1 MGIHLLV
8 AYCVLRIL
16 LKRSDWS
23 KDVSKGIIEVGE
35 AKEKLGGE
43 RTGESKSRDNSLET
57 RVKRLI
63 LYQENVGSFI
73 FKDLKYCMI
82 KGYVVRV

>member
-16 LKRSDWS
+16 LKRSDWN

-35 AKEKLGGE
+35 TKEKL
-43 RTGESKSRDNSLET
+43 
-57 RVKRLI
+57 
-63 LYQENVGSFI
+63 
-73 FKDLKYCMI
+73 
-82 KGYVVRV
+82 